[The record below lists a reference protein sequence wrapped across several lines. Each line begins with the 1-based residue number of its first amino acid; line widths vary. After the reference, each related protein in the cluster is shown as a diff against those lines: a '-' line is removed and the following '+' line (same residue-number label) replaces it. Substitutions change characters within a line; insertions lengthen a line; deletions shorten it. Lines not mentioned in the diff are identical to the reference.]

1 MFRSLLRGWLKAP
14 ALVLLRVLN
23 SPATLRDRGGW
34 FGYSNESIMNLS
46 KILILLLICIM
57 GPVLGVE
64 MSAEWHEE
72 KEQSWQQARI
82 QYPESASPGS
92 FKTRMVEIDEWARV
106 NDPALHLN
114 SNKPLILARLVRE
127 EMDNRTGTGTQAGE
141 SRDLPD
147 RQKVAD
153 QNAAGE
159 GLQRSEE
166 FLGKMR
172 VPMLVMFILQPLLAV
187 GGYFR
192 NKRGIRKRALWGYLV
207 AAVLFAM
214 LFTADRNIYGQ
225 YLSDYEADLE
235 MKMRLIAGLLF
246 AFGVGKRA
254 RNAGYKWWLAGLSG
268 VPLISLPMVI
278 HLLFFKQRGSPVPV
292 TGVLNHNQ
300 PGSSSVH
307 LQSAG
312 NNLPKE
318 SPEESRAELLIT
330 ESTEPQSSST
340 MKIKEFEVVIPEG
353 KELGDE
359 YVELRHNTRYS
370 LNLRNHRGVP
380 CDAEV
385 TIDGIHVGTWRID
398 ASNEIR
404 VERPVHDTGHFTFF
418 EVGTLE
424 ARAAGIVKESVNGLV
439 SVTFK
444 PAKDYD
450 DALYAAPLRDYKSGA
465 TGLTGE
471 STQRFHDATAIDHDE
486 NRFFTI
492 HLRLVSRHPDI
503 RPLAPRST
511 PVPPPV
517 D

>member
-1 MFRSLLRGWLKAP
+1 M
-14 ALVLLRVLN
+14 VL
-23 SPATLRDRGGW
+23 
-34 FGYSNESIMNLS
+34 
-46 KILILLLICIM
+46 LLLIGIM
-57 GPVLGVE
+57 GTAFGAE
-64 MSAEWHEE
+64 MSAEWHQAKEE
-72 KEQSWQQARI
+72 SWQQARI
-82 QYPESASPGS
+82 QYPESAHPGP
-92 FKTRMVEIDEWARV
+92 FKARMVEIDEWARV
-106 NDPALHLN
+106 NNPALHLN
-114 SNKPLILARLVRE
+114 SNKPLILARMVRE
-127 EMDNRTGTGTQAGE
+127 EMDNSTGTGTQAGE

-147 RQKVAD
+147 RQKVED

-159 GLQRSEE
+159 RLQRSEE
-166 FLGKMR
+166 LLGKMR

-235 MKMRLIAGLLF
+235 IEMRLIAGLLF

-292 TGVLNHNQ
+292 TGVLNCNQ

-318 SPEESRAELLIT
+318 SPEESHAELLIT
-330 ESTEPQSSST
+330 ESTEPQLSSI
-340 MKIKEFEVVIPEG
+340 MKITEFEVEIPEG
-353 KELGDE
+353 AKLENG
-359 YVELRHNTRYS
+359 YVEMRHKTQYS
-370 LNLRNHRGVP
+370 LHLKNHRSVP

-385 TIDGIHVGTWRID
+385 TIDGIHVGTWRI
-398 ASNEIR
+398 ASSNEIR
-404 VERPVHDTGHFTFF
+404 IERPVHDTGHFTFF
-418 EVGTLE
+418 EVGTSE
-424 ARAAGIVKESVNGLV
+424 ARAAGIQKESTNGLV
-439 SVTFK
+439 SVKFK
-444 PAKDYD
+444 PAKEDRD
-450 DALYAAPLRDYKSGA
+450 VLRTSPIVPYTSGA

-471 STQRFHDATAIDHDE
+471 SSQRFHNATAIDHDE
-486 NRFFTI
+486 ARFFTI
-492 HLRLVSRHPDI
+492 HLRLVSRRPDI